1 MVLRS
6 CPRCRAIAEIVQP
19 RRWSACAST
28 SSSRVIIGGGGP
40 FGLPVVR
47 DQQPGRGLRRLGG
60 ATRVG
65 KFSKQVWG
73 ESPERRQGRGVWV
86 VSLPDEENWPPGGR
100 HVPCGRQCPT
110 PILHESA
117 LGGNSHTPSGRNDG
131 EPVVDIVDLLDL

>member
-19 RRWSACAST
+19 RRGSACAST

-73 ESPERRQGRGVWV
+73 ESPERRHC
-86 VSLPDEENWPPGGR
+86 VSTTRSFTGAEGPGGPAPETR
-100 HVPCGRQCPT
+100 
-110 PILHESA
+110 
-117 LGGNSHTPSGRNDG
+117 
-131 EPVVDIVDLLDL
+131 

>member
-73 ESPERRQGRGVWV
+73 ESPERRQPYPPHDQPPLWAGEGVLKGAPGHRSVSCPFRGPRSAGGLILVAVAWV
-86 VSLPDEENWPPGGR
+86 DMPDTR
-100 HVPCGRQCPT
+100 
-110 PILHESA
+110 S
-117 LGGNSHTPSGRNDG
+117 
-131 EPVVDIVDLLDL
+131 